1 MEYENDTQEP
11 FLMQKDEE
19 ENIERSIQEKIREG
33 FIYKV
38 FGIVTY
44 QMILLFVMVYLGFI
58 SKTFRE
64 WLLTS
69 VTMLIITLILVI
81 VCLFAPIFRP
91 SLFKQVPTN
100 YILLTLFTL
109 SYSWWIAAY
118 TVSFTQSSVLF
129 SLFLTVTMVLSLT
142 IYAFVTKKDFSSMGA
157 FLFTALSMLIVASL
171 IQIFV
176 QIRLL
181 YLIEL
186 YGGLIIFCI
195 YLIYDVQLIVGK
207 GNNKFGEDD
216 YILAALNLYLDII
229 GIFVRI
235 LAIFGTKDN

>member
-1 MEYENDTQEP
+1 MEYEDNTQEP

-19 ENIERSIQEKIREG
+19 ENIERSIQETIRQG

-44 QMILLFVMVYLGFI
+44 QMILLFIMVYIGFI

-69 VTMLIITLILVI
+69 VTMAIITMLIALT
-81 VCLFAPIFRP
+81 CLFAP
-91 SLFKQVPTN
+91 LFKPSIFKHVPTN
-100 YILLTLFTL
+100 YILLTVFTL

-129 SLFLTVTMVLSLT
+129 ALFLTVIMVLSLT

-157 FLFTALSMLIVASL
+157 FLCTALSMLIVISL

-176 QIRLL
+176 RIPLL

-207 GNNKFGEDD
+207 GSNKFAEDD

-235 LAIFGTKDN
+235 LDIFGTKEN